1 MAVSRPGGHKLGRRR
16 WWQPG
21 GLVAKSD
28 TAVLA
33 LDALHGARGAR
44 VEERAVAAGAGAGRL
59 VAERDAGLAHVG
71 ALHGRGGARV
81 DQRGAAAGAGA
92 GRLVAEHDAGFAAL
106 NALHGRGG
114 ARVDQRAAAAGASAG
129 RLVAERDAALRAGD
143 ALHGIRGARGEQ
155 RHAADAR
162 PGGRVA
168 EGDAAPAAEL
178 PKVMPLEDSP
188 TRSIV
193 PDDPCMSIEPRS
205 ARACRSFCSSVH
217 TRVFFVAYLFLPKT
231 GTATPWA
238 WHRPPRD
245 SSVLSTSFRQ
255 SPSSK
260 SFLAPKQSD
269 AGMPMA
275 WQPLRNMLMLSICR
289 KAMVD
294 SETFLTLPGLI
305 ALISLHSRTPVFRF
319 ARKLR

>member
-1 MAVSRPGGHKLGRRR
+1 MPPTPAPAAELPNVMPPRLPWTRSMVS
-16 WWQPG
+16 
-21 GLVAKSD
+21 
-28 TAVLA
+28 
-33 LDALHGARGAR
+33 
-44 VEERAVAAGAGAGRL
+44 
-59 VAERDAGLAHVG
+59 AEP
-71 ALHGRGGARV
+71 
-81 DQRGAAAGAGA
+81 
-92 GRLVAEHDAGFAAL
+92 AESS
-106 NALHGRGG
+106 
-114 ARVDQRAAAAGASAG
+114 VM
-129 RLVAERDAALRAGD
+129 
-143 ALHGIRGARGEQ
+143 
-155 RHAADAR
+155 
-162 PGGRVA
+162 PPTP
-168 EGDAAPAAEL
+168 APAAEL

-319 ARKLR
+319 ARKLSESSNGSCVTASIQACASSVSSMMMSSAGHAQSYSRRLADA

>member
-1 MAVSRPGGHKLGRRR
+1 M
-16 WWQPG
+16 
-21 GLVAKSD
+21 
-28 TAVLA
+28 
-33 LDALHGARGAR
+33 
-44 VEERAVAAGAGAGRL
+44 VAA
-59 VAERDAGLAHVG
+59 EP
-71 ALHGRGGARV
+71 ALTNVPPPPEPAPAASLPNVMPALRPWTRSMVPALPTFRSV
-81 DQRGAAAGAGA
+81 PSPPTPAPAAALPNVMPRCEPATRSMVSA
-92 GRLVAEHDAGFAAL
+92 EPAESSVMPPTPAPAAELPKVMPPRLPWTRSMVSAEP
-106 NALHGRGG
+106 
-114 ARVDQRAAAAGASAG
+114 
-129 RLVAERDAALRAGD
+129 AESSVM
-143 ALHGIRGARGEQ
+143 
-155 RHAADAR
+155 
-162 PGGRVA
+162 PPTP
-168 EGDAAPAAEL
+168 APAAEL

-305 ALISLHSRTPVFRF
+305 ALISLHSRTCGRAAS
-319 ARKLR
+319 ARGARNCGDAAARPGLQVREETERVVERVVRHRLDPGLRLLRVVH

>member
-1 MAVSRPGGHKLGRRR
+1 MVP
-16 WWQPG
+16 
-21 GLVAKSD
+21 
-28 TAVLA
+28 A
-33 LDALHGARGAR
+33 LPTFRSVPSPPTPAP
-44 VEERAVAAGAGAGRL
+44 
-59 VAERDAGLAHVG
+59 
-71 ALHGRGGARV
+71 
-81 DQRGAAAGAGA
+81 AAALPNVMPRCEPAT
-92 GRLVAEHDAGFAAL
+92 RSMVSAEP
-106 NALHGRGG
+106 
-114 ARVDQRAAAAGASAG
+114 
-129 RLVAERDAALRAGD
+129 AESSVM
-143 ALHGIRGARGEQ
+143 
-155 RHAADAR
+155 
-162 PGGRVA
+162 PPTP
-168 EGDAAPAAEL
+168 APAAEL

-305 ALISLHSRTPVFRF
+305 ALISLHSRTCGRAAS
-319 ARKLR
+319 ARGARNCGDAAARPGLQVREETERVVERVVRHRLDPGLRLLRVVHDDELGWPRAKLLAALGRGLRTGWLRTARQGDALLQECELC

>member
-1 MAVSRPGGHKLGRRR
+1 MP
-16 WWQPG
+16 P
-21 GLVAKSD
+21 
-28 TAVLA
+28 T
-33 LDALHGARGAR
+33 
-44 VEERAVAAGAGAGRL
+44 
-59 VAERDAGLAHVG
+59 
-71 ALHGRGGARV
+71 
-81 DQRGAAAGAGA
+81 
-92 GRLVAEHDAGFAAL
+92 
-106 NALHGRGG
+106 
-114 ARVDQRAAAAGASAG
+114 
-129 RLVAERDAALRAGD
+129 
-143 ALHGIRGARGEQ
+143 
-155 RHAADAR
+155 
-162 PGGRVA
+162 P
-168 EGDAAPAAEL
+168 APAAEL

-305 ALISLHSRTPVFRF
+305 ALISLHSRTCGRAAS
-319 ARKLR
+319 ARGARNCGDAAARPGLQVREETERVVERVVRHRLDPGLRLLRVVHDELGWPRAKLLAALGRCLRTGWLHTARHGLRSSSASLAAPQDRTHAARVASRRHGTLEARRPTRSSTKTCD

>member
-1 MAVSRPGGHKLGRRR
+1 MPPTPAPAAELPKVMPPRLPWTRSMVS
-16 WWQPG
+16 
-21 GLVAKSD
+21 
-28 TAVLA
+28 
-33 LDALHGARGAR
+33 
-44 VEERAVAAGAGAGRL
+44 
-59 VAERDAGLAHVG
+59 AEP
-71 ALHGRGGARV
+71 
-81 DQRGAAAGAGA
+81 
-92 GRLVAEHDAGFAAL
+92 AESS
-106 NALHGRGG
+106 
-114 ARVDQRAAAAGASAG
+114 VM
-129 RLVAERDAALRAGD
+129 
-143 ALHGIRGARGEQ
+143 
-155 RHAADAR
+155 
-162 PGGRVA
+162 PPTP
-168 EGDAAPAAEL
+168 APAAEL

-305 ALISLHSRTPVFRF
+305 ALISLHSRTCGRAASTPGEIAGTPRRAPVFRF
-319 ARKLR
+319 ARKLSESSNGSCVTASIQACASSVSSMMMSSAGHAQSYSRRLADA